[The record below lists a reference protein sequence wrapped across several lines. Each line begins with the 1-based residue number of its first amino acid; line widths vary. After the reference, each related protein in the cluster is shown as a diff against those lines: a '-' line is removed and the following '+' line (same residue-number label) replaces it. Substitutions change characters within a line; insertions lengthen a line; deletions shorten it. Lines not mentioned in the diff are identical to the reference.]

1 MITGQIQFTDPGKFG
16 FAPALKV
23 NGVRYGADS
32 KGNLPAGVEVGATVS
47 FEYFDKAGKDGR
59 QWPTYKLQSLKL
71 AAPAAA
77 VANGGT
83 AAAVAE
89 RNFSGGKSDYAKK
102 EDYWASKAKTDEA
115 RDPRISYQGALER
128 AIAFADLAFRA
139 AALPLP
145 KADNKKL
152 DVLAAFVDET
162 ANRFLAQTYAATVPM
177 LKPAVKL
184 SVTPGGE
191 VAAEAV
197 DLAAETDE
205 DWS

>member
-1 MITGQIQFTDPGKFG
+1 VGNVTGQIQTTKTNDYGFTSY
-16 FAPALKV
+16 KV
-23 NGVRYGADS
+23 NGSWFGADT
-32 KGNLPAGVEVGATVS
+32 KGPPRASEGETVS
-47 FEYFDKAGKDGR
+47 FEAYDKAGKDGR
-59 QWPTYKLQSLKL
+59 VWPTIKL
-71 AAPAAA
+71 ASFKKSAPAGLAQA
-77 VANGGT
+77 VTPPGT
-83 AAAVAE
+83 PYVAPAG
-89 RNFSGGKSDYAKK
+89 SKDT
-102 EDYWASKAKTDEA
+102 YWADKAKTDEA